1 MTELEETLGA
11 PGDPRAQGPVV
22 TSQRPVVTS
31 QRPVVTSQ
39 RPVVTS
45 QEPIRPSQEPT
56 RLSVDI
62 QDLPEGTVIAVGGEL
77 DLLTAPQLAAVVDPI
92 LAVDHR
98 HIAIDLTAT
107 SFMDSAGV
115 HALVNISNRAH
126 RRFAVICP
134 AGTARRTIELI
145 GLAEPLSVVD
155 SLDEYRRR
163 RAGS

>member
-1 MTELEETLGA
+1 MTYLEETLGA
-11 PGDPRAQGPVV
+11 PGNPRVQGPLVPSEEP
-22 TSQRPVVTS
+22 TGPSQQPTRPS
-31 QRPVVTSQ
+31 QQPIRSSQ
-39 RPVVTS
+39 QPIRLS
-45 QEPIRPSQEPT
+45 QEPIR
-56 RLSVDI
+56 LSVGI
-62 QDLPEGTVIAVGGEL
+62 QDLPEGTVVAVGGEL

-92 LAVDHR
+92 LAVGHR

-134 AGTARRTIELI
+134 AGTVRRTIELI
-145 GLAEPLSVVD
+145 GLAEPLCVVD